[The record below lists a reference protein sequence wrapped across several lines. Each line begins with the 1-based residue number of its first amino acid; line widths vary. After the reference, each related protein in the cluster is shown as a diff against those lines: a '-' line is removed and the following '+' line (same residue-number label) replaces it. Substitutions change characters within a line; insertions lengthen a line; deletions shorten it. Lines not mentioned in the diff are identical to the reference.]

1 MVTKNFRS
9 ANLSNLEKIKAM
21 IPKKIHF
28 CWLSGDAYPP
38 KIQKCIDS
46 WKKMFPDYEIIKWDL
61 TRFPIEK
68 SPWVK
73 EAFEAKKYAFAADYI
88 RFYTLYTEGG
98 IYLDSDVEV
107 LKSFDDLLELPYF
120 LGRENVSGNIEAAV
134 MGCEAGA
141 VWVKDCLDYYENRHF
156 LSSQGQQDIEP
167 LPCIMQDIFSSKY
180 GIFDIDCISKFNF
193 QCQNIQVLP
202 FSYFS
207 PKNYLTN
214 KIQITENTYSIH
226 HFTSAWRTKKDIF
239 LNRVEGLWGEKV
251 RAIFWLI
258 LRNPLSNVRGLLRLL
273 KERKIWWN

>member
-1 MVTKNFRS
+1 
-9 ANLSNLEKIKAM
+9 M

-28 CWLSGDAYPP
+28 CWLSNDPYPP

-46 WKKMFPDYEIIKWDL
+46 WNKNLPDYEIIKWDL

-68 SPWVK
+68 SSWVK

-88 RFYTLYTEGG
+88 RFYALYMEGG
-98 IYLDSDVEV
+98 IYLDSDVEI
-107 LKSFDDLLELPYF
+107 LKSFDDLLNLPYF

-134 MGCEAGA
+134 MGCEAGTA
-141 VWVKDCLDYYENRHF
+141 WAKDCLDYYENKHF
-156 LSSQGQQDIEP
+156 LTHQGQQDIEP
-167 LPCIMQDIFSSKY
+167 LPCIMQDIFSSKF
-180 GIFDIDCISKFNF
+180 GILDIDCISKSKSH
-193 QCQNIQVLP
+193 CTKIQVLP
-202 FSYFS
+202 SSYFS

-214 KIQITENTYSIH
+214 KIQIKDNTYSIH

-239 LNRVEGLWGEKV
+239 LNRVEGLWGERV

-273 KERKIWWN
+273 RERKIWWN